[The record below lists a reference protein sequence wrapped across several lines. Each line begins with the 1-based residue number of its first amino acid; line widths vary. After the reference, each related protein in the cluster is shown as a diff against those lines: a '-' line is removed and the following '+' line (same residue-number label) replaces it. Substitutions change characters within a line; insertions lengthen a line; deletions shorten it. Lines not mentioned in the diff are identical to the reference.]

1 MPGAGCLRCR
11 ISPKYLAAGTWHHK
25 LQIMTFEK
33 LLYARWGD
41 MDFNGHMKNTAYLD
55 ASADVRMFF
64 FEANGFSMR
73 EFDRLRIGPVITRDE
88 LEYFRELR
96 LLEPVRVTLTA
107 REIRDDGRFVLVNEF
122 FRGDGQRVARV
133 TSNGG
138 WLDLDKRKLTTPP
151 EELRRLLEKLL

>member
-1 MPGAGCLRCR
+1 ML
-11 ISPKYLAAGTWHHK
+11 
-25 LQIMTFEK
+25 FEK
-33 LLYARWGD
+33 MLYARWGD

-96 LLEPVRVTLTA
+96 LLEPVRVTLGA
-107 REIRDDGRFVLVNEF
+107 REIREDGRFVLVNEF
-122 FRGDGQRVARV
+122 FREEGDRVARV
-133 TSNGG
+133 TSSGG
-138 WLDLDKRKLTTPP
+138 WLDLDRRKFTKPP
-151 EELRRLLEKLL
+151 QELQSLLQQLL